1 MRRVIQ
7 IKLGREEAFTLLEIM
22 IVIGVIALL
31 VTVAVPIFMDLR
43 GSTYESD
50 AISYMRA
57 IVDAELQYML
67 IHGTPGSMDQLRAHK
82 LLNVRDVTA
91 YTIAITIDE
100 DEGTWHANANPTAT
114 NLDLKYFYVDMSG
127 FVRYEDDQP
136 ATAMSPVIRG
146 TM

>member
-1 MRRVIQ
+1 
-7 IKLGREEAFTLLEIM
+7 M

-31 VTVAVPIFMDLR
+31 ITVAVPIFMDLR

-57 IVDAELQYML
+57 IVDAQLQYML
-67 IHGTPGSMDQLRAHK
+67 IHGEPGSMDQLRSHK
-82 LLNVRDVTA
+82 LLAIRDVTA
-91 YTIAITIDE
+91 YNISITLNE
-100 DEGTWHANANPTAT
+100 DEGTWYANANPTAT

-127 FVRYEDDQP
+127 FIRYEDDQP
-136 ATAMSPVIRG
+136 ANETSPVLKG